1 MNNITSF
8 FDKNKR
14 ELSNNSD
21 DGQDSKKQRE
31 ASSLELTFE
40 KALDGDVFKD
50 CLKSEDRILV
60 LKRCME
66 NTEKKMEELCIAT
79 KNTKESNI
87 KIELQLISMKETINF
102 IGEKFDGHEKDEI
115 IKSLSKKTSEM
126 AQRIDTLVNLIDRQ
140 EQYLR
145 RNCILVHGIL
155 GTNDENTDDLVLK
168 TINDKLDVNITEGE
182 IDRSHG
188 IDTKKDGRRPR
199 PIIVKLMSYN
209 TREKVFAGKR
219 KLKGTRVSI
228 TENLTAKRMEQL
240 NKTRE

>member
-31 ASSLELTFE
+31 ASSLELPFE

-50 CLKSEDRILV
+50 SLKSEDLILV
-60 LKRCME
+60 LKRWME

-79 KNTKESNI
+79 KNTKESKI
-87 KIELQLISMKETINF
+87 KGELQLISMNETINF
-102 IGEKFDGHEKDEI
+102 IGEKFDGFEKDRHEKDEI

-126 AQRIDTLVNLIDRQ
+126 AQRIDKLVNLVDQQ

-145 RNCILVHGIL
+145 RNCLLVHGIVE
-155 GTNDENTDDLVLK
+155 TNDENTDDLVLK
-168 TINDKLDVNITEGE
+168 TINEKLDV
-182 IDRSHG
+182 
-188 IDTKKDGRRPR
+188 
-199 PIIVKLMSYN
+199 
-209 TREKVFAGKR
+209 R
-219 KLKGTRVSI
+219 KWDW
-228 TENLTAKRMEQL
+228 
-240 NKTRE
+240 